1 MHNVNI
7 VELVFHAPSFVAGF
21 AASFALTS
29 AVFLVDYVV
38 KLRKGGGK

>member
-21 AASFALTS
+21 AASFAITS

>member
-1 MHNVNI
+1 MHNV
-7 VELVFHAPSFVAGF
+7 ELIEIIFHAPSFVAGF
-21 AASFALTS
+21 VASFTITS